1 MKKLSYAVIIFLIVL
16 LNVSFSYA
24 KIPEIVLQ
32 QKNAVV
38 TIYINDKD
46 GKQIATGTGFI
57 IDSNGIIATNY
68 HIVSRCLE
76 DNNTLLI
83 KMENGASSP
92 LSDIVN
98 FDKKNDV
105 AIFKIDGKELPIVKI
120 ARNYKP
126 KKGRNIVVV
135 GSPSGMETTVLAGII
150 SSIHRKG
157 GIIQITAPISP
168 GSSGSPVFNSKGEV
182 IGVATFNII
191 RGKNLNFAIP
201 VKHVADL
208 LKGTKKPKKK
218 EIVNSEPLPAVKPVP
233 PSQELTAVE
242 WVKKALALWVGEN
255 ITDPL
260 KAIEY
265 LNHAIT
271 LQPKFA
277 DAYGLRGLVY
287 AKLGQ
292 YQRAIEDLSEAIRLN
307 ADDAVSYKNRGVA
320 YTKLGQHQRAIE
332 DLSEAIRLKPDDASS
347 YSMRGSAY
355 ATLGQYN
362 KAHEDFNKTITLRPN
377 DSGAYYNYA
386 CMFALQKNAAQ
397 ACKWLQSAIERG
409 YNNWEHIKEDKDFD
423 NIRDTACFIDI
434 LNKSGK

>member
-150 SSIHRKG
+150 SSI
-157 GIIQITAPISP
+157 S
-168 GSSGSPVFNSKGEV
+168 
-182 IGVATFNII
+182 
-191 RGKNLNFAIP
+191 
-201 VKHVADL
+201 
-208 LKGTKKPKKK
+208 
-218 EIVNSEPLPAVKPVP
+218 
-233 PSQELTAVE
+233 
-242 WVKKALALWVGEN
+242 
-255 ITDPL
+255 
-260 KAIEY
+260 
-265 LNHAIT
+265 
-271 LQPKFA
+271 
-277 DAYGLRGLVY
+277 
-287 AKLGQ
+287 
-292 YQRAIEDLSEAIRLN
+292 
-307 ADDAVSYKNRGVA
+307 
-320 YTKLGQHQRAIE
+320 
-332 DLSEAIRLKPDDASS
+332 
-347 YSMRGSAY
+347 
-355 ATLGQYN
+355 
-362 KAHEDFNKTITLRPN
+362 
-377 DSGAYYNYA
+377 
-386 CMFALQKNAAQ
+386 
-397 ACKWLQSAIERG
+397 
-409 YNNWEHIKEDKDFD
+409 
-423 NIRDTACFIDI
+423 
-434 LNKSGK
+434 